1 MRYNKF
7 QNPFAGSHKLRDKV
21 WWVIEWFTIKKRKI
35 ITYTDRPPDEILLI
49 KKAMARIKSYQMVEG
64 GIATYQ
70 ELGYPICEGVLSWAV
85 LQEHFEIKQ
94 FFLDA
99 KEMSKK

>member
-1 MRYNKF
+1 
-7 QNPFAGSHKLRDKV
+7 
-21 WWVIEWFTIKKRKI
+21 
-35 ITYTDRPPDEILLI
+35 
-49 KKAMARIKSYQMVEG
+49 MARIKSYQMVEG
-64 GIATYQ
+64 GISTYQ